1 MVESFFLFF
10 FLGASNGSEAHFT
23 SFKTLPASSQLPCR
37 ARRRGA
43 DRRGPRRTALTRR
56 RGASRCRRWRALKNR
71 NRRLAKGGFS
81 LSSFLLSISLRVSLS
96 LFFCT
101 TLLRSRKRERS
112 TWLEEAQESAS
123 GLIEFP
129 EWGRKKGSER
139 ERERECIEAREKQ
152 SKKTE
157 MQRSSPF
164 FLPLSFISLFDDLGR
179 SNGGRCRFS
188 ARSKRQ
194 QQQPLPPPA
203 RRGARGP
210 RWSMLG
216 YRLEP
221 RR

>member
-1 MVESFFLFF
+1 MGDVVTEDWRRAGFLCRRFFSLYRCASLSRSSFARRCFD
-10 FLGASNGSEAHFT
+10 LG
-23 SFKTLPASSQLPCR
+23 R
-37 ARRRGA
+37 AREARGSKKLRRA
-43 DRRGPRRTALTRR
+43 RVDL
-56 RGASRCRRWRALKNR
+56 LNFL
-71 NRRLAKGGFS
+71 NGG
-81 LSSFLLSISLRVSLS
+81 
-96 LFFCT
+96 
-101 TLLRSRKRERS
+101 
-112 TWLEEAQESAS
+112 
-123 GLIEFP
+123 G
-129 EWGRKKGSER
+129 KKGAR

-164 FLPLSFISLFDDLGR
+164 FLPLSFVSLFLDDLGR